1 MFYIGDV
8 YTTIATVWDGDLC
21 AGRKIPIPIDAAV
34 NLKFY
39 LYGAHT
45 FTSSNKLEAQY

>member
-1 MFYIGDV
+1 MFYIGDT
-8 YTTIATVWDGDLC
+8 YTTISTAWAADKC
-21 AGRKIPIPIDAAV
+21 MGRKIPIPIDAAV

-45 FTSSNKLEAQY
+45 FTTSNKL